1 MNGRRSWGEGDIVIV
16 NLIYFDLICVDV
28 VHLDYVDFVYLI

>member
-28 VHLDYVDFVYLI
+28 VHQDYVDFVYLN